1 MTSLFKLLG
10 TLEGLTYTFP
20 QIQQIESILVSQVK
34 DLKAKLLKGT
44 KSLKDLTFKKGRGK
58 G

>member
-1 MTSLFKLLG
+1 MTSLFRLMG
-10 TLEGLTYTFP
+10 A
-20 QIQQIESILVSQVK
+20 IESLPLKKAHILVNQVK

-44 KSLKDLTFKKGRGK
+44 KLIPHLTFKKGRGQ